1 MANQNTEVREK
12 LYEEY
17 EDSLFRLIMHSASEK
32 EGKLF
37 LDEVA
42 KLKDNPENQP
52 SAEAIRKF
60 GQQLDVS
67 GKKDR
72 SRKKDRSV
80 RRFINKA
87 AVFFLLL
94 IVVFST
100 AMVTVQA
107 LRVKVMN
114 FLIDIQ
120 PEYTSFQIKDNASGS
135 GGEKLSVNWTNTYLP
150 TYIPA
155 GYEVDSLAVEIGFFQ
170 SVFRNHQFIRHVGI
184 LPVKRVLFLNIPMLD
199 EIDGHTLSSIDNIGG
214 GFATVEFT
222 EQGDFFNQLDKG
234 IFHQIIDIVFAAH
247 HFVNSA
253 ADKCVIV
260 LIQIHH
266 VSFIIVVFYRGQYH
280 RYHCVNSS

>member
-155 GYEVDSLAVEIGFFQ
+155 GYEVDSLTYTEPLKEITYRNQKDINSLIDFSENDSSNNVEIDTENAD
-170 SVFRNHQFIRHVGI
+170 VFKTVYINGHKGTLVVKNSQTTVAWEMDQHIFVVCTEESMEETLKIAQNVKFI
-184 LPVKRVLFLNIPMLD
+184 N
-199 EIDGHTLSSIDNIGG
+199 
-214 GFATVEFT
+214 
-222 EQGDFFNQLDKG
+222 
-234 IFHQIIDIVFAAH
+234 
-247 HFVNSA
+247 
-253 ADKCVIV
+253 
-260 LIQIHH
+260 
-266 VSFIIVVFYRGQYH
+266 
-280 RYHCVNSS
+280 